1 MQDFLKLT
9 NTLWESA
16 NNLRTNSSLS
26 LKQFSEPVLGLI
38 FLKFA
43 DVKFQKTVK
52 ILEQEQKENEAKY
65 GRAKPITE
73 KDYIAR
79 GVIYLPEPAQFSYLI
94 NQSEGSDIGKAL
106 NDAMK
111 LIEENNHELK
121 GILPKSYTGLTDSV
135 LINLLRNFNQIPDNI
150 EGDVFGMIYE
160 YFLGK
165 FALSEWQGGGEFFT
179 PTSLVKL
186 IVNIL
191 EPFKGRIFDPACGSG
206 GMFVQ
211 SAEFVKNNH
220 KNISDVAIYGQEKTG
235 DTLKIAKM
243 NLALH
248 GLSGDIREWLT
259 HINDLHNSVG
269 QFDFVMANPPFRMT
283 WLDQEKLKTD
293 PRYPF
298 WVPSVDNGNY
308 LWIQIFYS
316 TLNTTGRAGFVM
328 ANSASDARN
337 SEGDIKKALIEDN
350 VVDVMV
356 SVGKNMFF
364 NVTLPCTLWFLDKG
378 KKNTLRKD
386 TILFLD
392 IRNIFR
398 QIDRAHR
405 ELTEEQIQYISNIAR
420 LYRWENIV
428 DFEKFIDTQIEI
440 IKEKIE
446 EFGTSRENKVII
458 QTLEERIKIAE
469 ELKIS
474 WETNFKD
481 GYQDILWLCKVATI
495 EAVKNQWY
503 SLNSGRYVWVTDWV
517 EEDFVFEER
526 IEGLSEELITLT
538 QESHKLEEKIIENIG
553 SLFLKK

>member
-1 MQDFLKLT
+1 M
-9 NTLWESA
+9 
-16 NNLRTNSSLS
+16 
-26 LKQFSEPVLGLI
+26 
-38 FLKFA
+38 
-43 DVKFQKTVK
+43 K

-79 GVIYLPEPAQFSYLI
+79 GVIYLPEHAQFSYLI
-94 NQSEGSDIGKAL
+94 NQSEWSDIGKTL

-235 DTLKIAKM
+235 DTVKIAKM

-269 QFDFVMANPPFRMT
+269 QFDFVMANPPFNMK

-298 WVPSVDNGNY
+298 GVPSVDNGNY

-316 TLNTTGRAGFVM
+316 TLNATGRAGFVM
-328 ANSASDARN
+328 SNATSDARGSEMNIRKELVDN
-337 SEGDIKKALIEDN
+337 SAVDI
-350 VVDVMV
+350 MV
-356 SVGKNMFF
+356 SVWNNMFF
-364 NVTLPCTLWFLDKG
+364 NVTLPCSLWFLDKA
-378 KKNTLRKD
+378 KKNTSRKD

-392 IRNIFR
+392 IRKIFR

-405 ELTEEQIQYISNIAR
+405 EFTEEQVQYIANIAR
-420 LYRWENIV
+420 LYRWETLV
-428 DFEKFIDTQIEI
+428 DFDTYIDSQIELVQN
-440 IKEKIE
+440 KI
-446 EFGTSRENKVII
+446 REYWNSKDDKAMI
-458 QTLEERIKIAE
+458 QSFEERIKIAK

-474 WETNFKD
+474 WNENFKD
-481 GYQDILWLCKVATI
+481 WYQDIRWLCKVATL
-495 EAVKNQWY
+495 EEVKNQWY
-503 SLNSGRYVWVTDWV
+503 SLNSGRYVGITDGI

-526 IEGLSEELITLT
+526 IEELSEEFVILT
-538 QESHKLEEKIIENIG
+538 QESHQLEEKIMGNI
-553 SLFLKK
+553 SSIFSVK